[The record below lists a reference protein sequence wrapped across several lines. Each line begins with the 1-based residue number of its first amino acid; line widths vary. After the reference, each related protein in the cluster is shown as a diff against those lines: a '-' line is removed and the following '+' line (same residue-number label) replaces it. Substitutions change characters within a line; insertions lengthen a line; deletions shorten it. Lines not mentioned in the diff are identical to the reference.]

1 MEAGLSS
8 FSALAPPVWG
18 DLSSFGSENAS
29 LSRGCDYLEAAR
41 NNISRI
47 MACESA
53 KAIWDF
59 LKAEYQGDERIKSI
73 KVPNL
78 IREFKR
84 LQMDE
89 SETIMEYSDK
99 LIGIAKKVRFAK
111 LVSALQAPEC
121 GRSMRLEGSVEG
133 ALKAKLQQHSGGKE
147 KKWKGRKG
155 MAVAHR
161 QLQEKVVQATMEGE
175 KGDRQQGEA
184 HAAVQQEVNQPSIA
198 SCFTFS
204 TPCDSWLVDSGC
216 TNHMTS
222 DEKLFRNLDKSMKL
236 KVRIE
241 NWEYL
246 AVEGKESIAIESC
259 VGTKL
264 VFDVMY
270 VSEIDQNLLSVGQL
284 LEKGFKLIFEG
295 RKCLIFDSS
304 DKELFK
310 IKM

>member
-41 NNISRI
+41 NNIRI

-111 LVSALQAPEC
+111 LVSALQAPER

-161 QLQEKVVQATMEGE
+161 QLQEKVKRDKLGE
-175 KGDRQQGEA
+175 KVEPSVFVGHSLVSKAYKIYQPKTGKRCSVAVLEPAGFEEAKNDQRWMSAIKEELAMIEKNQTWELGEKPKDKKIIGLKR
-184 HAAVQQEVNQPSIA
+184 V
-198 SCFTFS
+198 
-204 TPCDSWLVDSGC
+204 
-216 TNHMTS
+216 
-222 DEKLFRNLDKSMKL
+222 FR
-236 KVRIE
+236 
-241 NWEYL
+241 
-246 AVEGKESIAIESC
+246 
-259 VGTKL
+259 TKL
-264 VFDVMY
+264 NPDGSVNKPKTMLFLNCARELHMVAAKRVLRY
-270 VSEIDQNLLSVGQL
+270 LKGTLSHGIKFCRAQ
-284 LEKGFKLIFEG
+284 EFKL
-295 RKCLIFDSS
+295 
-304 DKELFK
+304 
-310 IKM
+310 